1 MIKFRCKDCNHKISV
16 PKIHAGKKGKC
27 PKCKSIVVI
36 PKVENT
42 DLATGQSE
50 TGDLKSGSKSSGFD
64 LTFLDIPQENNISDY
79 PITQEQISEKTFE
92 DLQKLEERFGMENPE
107 PDPAVKRKLP
117 WLIDIFLYPASV
129 PGLTIL
135 AIIIGVPLL
144 IDIAAGLA
152 GPFWFFLAIPGFVI
166 KIVIL
171 LYIYWYYC
179 ECISDSAAGG
189 VRAPETLAATPGIGD
204 MAWQL
209 IRIVGCLAFFFAPAL
224 IYFQYTRK
232 SDTIF
237 LALLA
242 YAIFFFPMGLL
253 AVILFDS
260 FSALNPLLLIG
271 SVFSVFFQYSG
282 LVLVFIAAFLLIV
295 KTGSMLPRLQILF
308 LIFRCAC
315 IYLIMVTAHLLGR
328 FYWRYQDK
336 LNWEV

>member
-27 PKCKSIVVI
+27 PKCKNIVVI

-42 DLATGQSE
+42 GLVISQSK
-50 TGDLKSGSKSSGFD
+50 TGDLKSSSKSSGFD
-64 LTFLDIPQENNISDY
+64 LTFLDIPQKNKEVNQPGTEERLSD
-79 PITQEQISEKTFE
+79 KTFE
-92 DLQKLEERFGMENPE
+92 DLQKLEEKLETEQAE
-107 PDPAVKRKLP
+107 PAGKRKLP

-135 AIIIGVPLL
+135 AIIIGIPLL

-152 GPFWFFLAIPGFVI
+152 GPFGFFLAIPGFII

-179 ECISDSAAGG
+179 ECIRDSAAGG

-209 IRIVGCLAFFFAPAL
+209 IRIVGCLAFFSAPAL

-237 LALLA
+237 FSLLA

-271 SVFSVFFQYSG
+271 SVFSAFFQYSG
-282 LVLVFIAAFLLIV
+282 LVLVFIAASLLIV
-295 KTGSMLPRLQILF
+295 KTGSILPRLQILF

-315 IYLIMVTAHLLGR
+315 IYLTMVTAHLLGR
-328 FYWRYQDK
+328 FYWRYQEK